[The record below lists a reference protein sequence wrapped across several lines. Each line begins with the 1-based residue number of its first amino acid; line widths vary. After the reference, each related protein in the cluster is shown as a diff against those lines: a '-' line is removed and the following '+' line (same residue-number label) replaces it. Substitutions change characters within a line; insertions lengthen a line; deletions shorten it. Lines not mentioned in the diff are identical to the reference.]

1 MRVLIV
7 DDDHDIREA
16 MSETLEMEGHRTHCA
31 ANGRE
36 ALEALRREEGART
49 CVILLDLM
57 MPVMNGWE
65 FREEQRRDERLA
77 AIPVVVITADAE
89 AREKAARLE
98 ASGVLRKPIR
108 GEDLVRT
115 VEKYCPATRA

>member
-16 MSETLEMEGHRTHCA
+16 MSETLELEGHRTLCA

-36 ALEALRREEGART
+36 ALELLRAEDAPA

-65 FREEQRRDERLA
+65 FREEQRRDQRLA
-77 AIPVVVITADAE
+77 SIPVVVITADAE
-89 AREKAARLE
+89 AREKAEQLQ

-108 GEDLVRT
+108 GDDLVRA
-115 VEKYCPATRA
+115 VAKYCPKARA